1 MFEERVLGMGTDRLE
16 RIRSELGG
24 GEYHGN
30 ARSFE
35 LAAKVGGG
43 VSLPYISQQNHMRG
57 GGIV

>member
-30 ARSFE
+30 AHAFDLTVRHRRDVSFP
-35 LAAKVGGG
+35 AACG
-43 VSLPYISQQNHMRG
+43 LPDK
-57 GGIV
+57 